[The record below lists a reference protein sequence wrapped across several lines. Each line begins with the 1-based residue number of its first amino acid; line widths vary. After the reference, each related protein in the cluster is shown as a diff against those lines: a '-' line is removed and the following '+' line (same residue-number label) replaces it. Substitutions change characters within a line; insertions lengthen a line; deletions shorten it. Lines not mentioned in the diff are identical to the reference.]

1 MSLTAKQLRAII
13 RELIQQELDEATVTG
28 DIDGGAGPPKTPHAF
43 TKKKKKKK
51 AGYSGGH
58 KNPEIL
64 RLTLAKDPKLRKENK
79 YTDYR
84 NDGGFTPKQKIGL
97 SIRNVRNTLLEL
109 EKEIRF
115 ATKLK
120 FETNTAS
127 SDYWKNTH
135 KAMAKIDEKMKKISQ
150 RMKDL
155 L

>member
-1 MSLTAKQLRAII
+1 MPLTTKQLREII
-13 RELIQQELDEATVTG
+13 RELIRQELDEASVTG
-28 DIDGGAGPPKTPHAF
+28 SIDGGAGPPKTPYAF
-43 TKKKKKKK
+43 TRKKKKKK

-58 KNPEIL
+58 KKPDIL
-64 RLTLAKDPKLRKENK
+64 GLTLAKDPKLRRESK

-84 NDGGFTPKQKIGL
+84 NAEEFTPKQKIGL

-120 FETNTAS
+120 SETNTAS